1 MLRRLVERLIKRQ
14 RPVLRANVLEAL
26 ALHRRGE
33 VRTDDPQL
41 MDLTVRMQVRL
52 RARDIHPWDRDLSA
66 DRAARKLARQC
77 LSDTEAILERLF
89 ERCSDV
95 DVIELSVIE
104 PNPDGNRRVIF
115 GSVRRDEFAQ
125 WHPLSTD
132 MRLRLVGLH
141 YRLVDEEFEFLQPE
155 QFIGE
160 GGLPIGN
167 ELGGNTA
174 KPH

>member
-1 MLRRLVERLIKRQ
+1 MLRTLVERLIR
-14 RPVLRANVLEAL
+14 RRGATLRAKAGEAL

-33 VRTDDPQL
+33 VRIDDPQL
-41 MDLTVRMQVRL
+41 MDFTVRMQMRW
-52 RARDIHPWDRDLSA
+52 RAREIHPWDRDLPP

-77 LSDTEAILERLF
+77 LTDTEAVLERLF
-89 ERCSDV
+89 EKCPDV
-95 DVIELSVIE
+95 DEIELSVIE
-104 PNPDGNRRVIF
+104 PNPDGNRRVLF

-141 YRLVDEEFEFLQPE
+141 YRLVDEELEFFPPE
-155 QFIGE
+155 RFAGE
-160 GGLPIGN
+160 GRTPGVN
-167 ELGGNTA
+167 EFDGNTA